1 MEDKQ
6 FEQYMNLLKKTY
18 ERVPSK
24 FNAGEVLKRIEEEK
38 VKPKEFNAV
47 TKSVASKWQKVS
59 VWAVSLASVFL
70 IGILSAS
77 FLNDEKKQG
86 NEPVSEFD
94 KSEIEKL
101 EIAYQEEKVKR
112 QKILGMTNEQFN
124 ELGFVKFADS
134 AFAGIIHPDR
144 IEGYRNSRLTLE
156 DHYGEVI
163 KYLWLPS
170 EMVEIALG
178 AEKYS
183 EEYSMQFVE
192 ELNRRTDDLIMF
204 YNSTIDEHREILNT
218 AKMNGNLDARYLYAH
233 QNDLPEVLGNM
244 LANAPKQGISIKV
257 SPDKNNYFAKFEIND
272 RFRKLFEVVDDSAIG
287 FFHIKHSAPY
297 TFGGELIYE
306 PHESAMYLGQM
317 EQILLGV
324 KHQNAMYSVMKSY
337 YDDLAYQLLFGAT
350 NTSIFDENRIVKQE
364 YQNAWQ
370 LLAVNT
376 VSSPVGIVLH
386 PVVNAMLESNWKENA
401 TYKELDF
408 NDIQNAFVLVDDLES
423 QKPETGLGSM
433 AIGWPNSEMQGQA
446 HGFLKSPNKS
456 DGTYNY
462 SDLTPIEAVVLFDY
476 AYELDFS
483 EIMYGLISKYEGMG
497 LMEDLV
503 ASNDIP
509 DLLPVGATSL
519 IYNDGLTYEKNGEF
533 LGTVEVMKDKKIIV
547 SIPVIRNKEGVWQV
561 SLDVTE
567 INYEEPLVGTIN
579 MSFTSKVEQLYNAFK
594 SSYDFE
600 ILKHEEP
607 FIIASVYLEAFT
619 QNDKK
624 TQYELLYKGNNS
636 VTPSQKEFLSYP
648 KDESMNWK
656 EQFKSYEY
664 TPNGV
669 ADMFDEYDTV
679 VYFDL
684 KDKFVTDDETRKGF
698 QMRKTYEGWRVHF
711 MPMQ

>member
-1 MEDKQ
+1 MEGKQ
-6 FEQYMNLLKKTY
+6 FEQHMKLLKKTY
-18 ERVPSK
+18 ERVPTK
-24 FNAGEVLKRIEEEK
+24 FNADEVLKRIEEEN
-38 VKPKEFNAV
+38 VKPKELNAV

-59 VWAVSLASVFL
+59 VWVVSLASVFL

-86 NEPVSEFD
+86 DEPVSEFD

-101 EIAYQEEKVKR
+101 EKAYQEEKEKR
-112 QKILGMTNEQFN
+112 QKILGMTNNQFDQL
-124 ELGFVKFADS
+124 EFVKFADS

-144 IEGYRNSRLTLE
+144 IESYSNSRLTLE

-170 EMVEIALG
+170 EMVEIGLG
-178 AEKYS
+178 SEKYS

-218 AKMNGNLDARYLYAH
+218 AKLSGKLDARYLYAH
-233 QNDLPEVLGNM
+233 RKDLPVDLENM
-244 LANAPKQGISIKV
+244 LNNAAKQGISIKV
-257 SPDKNNYFAKFEIND
+257 SPDKNNYFAKFEITD
-272 RFRKLFEVVDDSAIG
+272 RFQKLFEVVDESAIG
-287 FFHIKHSAPY
+287 LFHIKHSAPY

-306 PHESAMYLGQM
+306 PHESALYLGQM

-337 YDDLAYQLLFGAT
+337 YDDLAYQLIFGST
-350 NTSIFDENRIVKQE
+350 NTSVFDENRVMKQE

-376 VSSPVGIVLH
+376 AYSPVGIVLH

-462 SDLTPIEAVVLFDY
+462 ADLTPIEAVVLFDY
-476 AYELDFS
+476 AHELNFS
-483 EIMYGLISKYEGMG
+483 EIMYGLISKYEGLG

-503 ASNDIP
+503 ASGDIP
-509 DLLPVGATSL
+509 DLIPVGATSL
-519 IYNDGLTYEKNGEF
+519 TYNDGLTYEQNGEY
-533 LGTVEVMKDKKIIV
+533 LGTVEVMKDRKVIM

-561 SLDVTE
+561 SLSVTE
-567 INYEEPLVGTIN
+567 FNYEEPLVGTIN

-600 ILKHEEP
+600 ILKNEEP
-607 FIIASVYLEAFT
+607 FIIASVYLEALT

-624 TQYELLYKGNNS
+624 TQYELLVEGDNYE
-636 VTPSQKEFLSYP
+636 TPSQKEFLSYP
-648 KDESMNWK
+648 KDESMDWK
-656 EQFKSYEY
+656 AQFKAYEY

-669 ADMFDEYDTV
+669 AGEYDEYDAV

-684 KDKFVTDDETRKGF
+684 KDKFVTDETRKGF
-698 QMRKTYEGWRVHF
+698 QIRKTYEGWRVHF
-711 MPMQ
+711 MPIQ